1 MGVPANSAASERVF
15 SNGGD
20 IITKQRNK
28 IGSSDTRYLLCLR
41 DWGIL
46 SEIEDDDSDLDD
58 GDEYIEESNCCRRL
72 DNAKIRRSNDMLTV
86 TEVTRE

>member
-1 MGVPANSAASERVF
+1 MARDHMGVPANSAASERVF

-58 GDEYIEESNCCRRL
+58 GDEYIEE
-72 DNAKIRRSNDMLTV
+72 DQTAVVD
-86 TEVTRE
+86 